1 MEVYPPTINTNLN
14 LFNMDNLIA
23 KPKAKKGRPLK
34 NLNPNK
40 AFEWFDE
47 TEYARA
53 VQDHKVWEELFD
65 QVKVVT
71 KTEYETLV
79 DFEKDLRAKYPELTK
94 LDIRQ
99 LYILAGLD
107 REVITDVFRRL
118 QAKSKPS
125 LDKDVYTV
133 KIPAE
138 KANEYSNYLSIA
150 QAFNNLREAGNNQLN
165 TSLLPQMTGNRIV
178 LGSRSMKLIP
188 NPYRFT
194 QDYK

>member
-1 MEVYPPTINTNLN
+1 LEDCPPAINTNLN

-34 NLNPNK
+34 NLNPKK

-53 VQDHKVWEELFD
+53 KQDFKIWEETFEEA
-65 QVKVVT
+65 KT
-71 KTEYETLV
+71 ITETEYETLE
-79 DFEKDLRAKYPELTK
+79 DFENDLRSKYPELAK
-94 LDIRQ
+94 LEIQQ
-99 LYILAGLD
+99 LYILAGLN
-107 REVITDVFRRL
+107 REVITDVYRRL

-125 LDKDVYTV
+125 LDRETYIV

-150 QAFNNLREAGNNQLN
+150 QAFNNLREAGNNHLN
-165 TSLLPQMTGNRIV
+165 TSLLPQITGNRIV
-178 LGSRSMKLIP
+178 LDSRSMKLMP

>member
-65 QVKVVT
+65 EVKVVT

-94 LDIRQ
+94 LDIR
-99 LYILAGLD
+99 
-107 REVITDVFRRL
+107 
-118 QAKSKPS
+118 
-125 LDKDVYTV
+125 
-133 KIPAE
+133 
-138 KANEYSNYLSIA
+138 
-150 QAFNNLREAGNNQLN
+150 
-165 TSLLPQMTGNRIV
+165 
-178 LGSRSMKLIP
+178 
-188 NPYRFT
+188 
-194 QDYK
+194 

>member
-1 MEVYPPTINTNLN
+1 MEVYPPAINTNLN

-34 NLNPNK
+34 NLNPKK

-53 VQDHKVWEELFD
+53 KQDYKIWEDIFEE
-65 QVKVVT
+65 VKIIT
-71 KTEYETLV
+71 NTEYQNLA
-79 DFEKDLRAKYPELTK
+79 DFEKDLRSKYPELAK
-94 LDIRQ
+94 LDIKQ

-107 REVITDVFRRL
+107 REAITEVYRRL

-125 LDKDVYTV
+125 LDKETYVI

-150 QAFNNLREAGNNQLN
+150 QAFNNLREAGNNHLN

-178 LGSRSMKLIP
+178 LDSRSMKLIP

>member
-1 MEVYPPTINTNLN
+1 MEVYPPAINTNLN

-34 NLNPNK
+34 NLNPKK

-53 VQDHKVWEELFD
+53 KQDYKIWEEIFEE
-65 QVKVVT
+65 VKIIT
-71 KTEYETLV
+71 NTEYQTLT
-79 DFEKDLRAKYPELTK
+79 DFEKDLRSKYPELAK
-94 LDIRQ
+94 LDIKQ

-107 REVITDVFRRL
+107 REAITEVYRRL

-125 LDKDVYTV
+125 LDKETYVI

-150 QAFNNLREAGNNQLN
+150 QAFNNLREAGNNHLN

-178 LGSRSMKLIP
+178 LDSRSMKLIP

>member
-34 NLNPNK
+34 NLNPSK

-65 QVKVVT
+65 EVKVVT

-79 DFEKDLRAKYPELTK
+79 DFEKDLRSKYPELTK

-178 LGSRSMKLIP
+178 LDSRSMKLIP
-188 NPYRFT
+188 NAYRFT
-194 QDYK
+194 QDFK

>member
-107 REVITDVFRRL
+107 REVITNVYRSL

-125 LDKDVYTV
+125 LEKDVYTV
-133 KIPAE
+133 KIPSE
-138 KANEYSNYLSIA
+138 KANEYSQYLSIA

-165 TSLLPQMTGNRIV
+165 TSLIPQITGNRIV
-178 LGSRSMKLIP
+178 LDSRSMKLIP
-188 NPYRFT
+188 NAYRFT

>member
-1 MEVYPPTINTNLN
+1 MEVYPPAINTNLN

-34 NLNPNK
+34 NLNPKK

-53 VQDHKVWEELFD
+53 KQDYKIWEEIFEE
-65 QVKVVT
+65 VKIIT
-71 KTEYETLV
+71 NTEYQNLA
-79 DFEKDLRAKYPELTK
+79 DFEKDLRSKYPELAK
-94 LDIRQ
+94 LDIKQ

-107 REVITDVFRRL
+107 REAITEVYRRL

-125 LDKDVYTV
+125 LDKETYVI

-150 QAFNNLREAGNNQLN
+150 QAFNNLREAGNNHLN

-178 LGSRSMKLIP
+178 LDSRSMKLIP

>member
-65 QVKVVT
+65 EVKVVT

-79 DFEKDLRAKYPELTK
+79 DFEKDLRSKYPELTK

-107 REVITDVFRRL
+107 REVITDVYRSL

-125 LDKDVYTV
+125 LEKDVYTV
-133 KIPAE
+133 KIPSE
-138 KANEYSNYLSIA
+138 KANEYSQYLSIA

-165 TSLLPQMTGNRIV
+165 TSLIPQITGNRIV
-178 LGSRSMKLIP
+178 LDSRSMKLIC

-194 QDYK
+194 QNYK

>member
-65 QVKVVT
+65 EVKVVT

-125 LDKDVYTV
+125 LEKDVYTV
-133 KIPAE
+133 KIPSE
-138 KANEYSNYLSIA
+138 KANEYSQYLSIA

-165 TSLLPQMTGNRIV
+165 TSLIPQITGNRIV
-178 LGSRSMKLIP
+178 LDSRSMKLIC

-194 QDYK
+194 QNYK

>member
-65 QVKVVT
+65 EVKVVT

-79 DFEKDLRAKYPELTK
+79 DFEKDLRAKYAELTK

-107 REVITDVFRRL
+107 REVITNVYRSL

-125 LDKDVYTV
+125 LEKDVYTV
-133 KIPAE
+133 KIPSE
-138 KANEYSNYLSIA
+138 KANEYSQYLSIA

-165 TSLLPQMTGNRIV
+165 TSLIPQITGNRIV
-178 LGSRSMKLIP
+178 LDTRSMKLIC

-194 QDYK
+194 QNYK

>member
-65 QVKVVT
+65 EVKVVT

-107 REVITDVFRRL
+107 REVITDVYRSL

-125 LDKDVYTV
+125 LEKDVYTV
-133 KIPAE
+133 KIPSE
-138 KANEYSNYLSIA
+138 KANEYSQYLSIA

-165 TSLLPQMTGNRIV
+165 TSLIPQITGNRIV
-178 LGSRSMKLIP
+178 LDSRSMKLIC

-194 QDYK
+194 QNYK

>member
-34 NLNPNK
+34 NLNPSK

-65 QVKVVT
+65 EVKVVT

-107 REVITDVFRRL
+107 REVITDVYRSL

-125 LDKDVYTV
+125 LEKDVYTV
-133 KIPAE
+133 KIPSE
-138 KANEYSNYLSIA
+138 KANEYSQYLSIA

-165 TSLLPQMTGNRIV
+165 TSLIPQITGNRIV
-178 LGSRSMKLIP
+178 LDSRSMKLIC

-194 QDYK
+194 QNYK

>member
-1 MEVYPPTINTNLN
+1 MEVYPPAINTNLN

-34 NLNPNK
+34 NLNPKK

-53 VQDHKVWEELFD
+53 KQNYKIWEEIFEE
-65 QVKVVT
+65 VKIIT
-71 KTEYETLV
+71 NTEYQTLT
-79 DFEKDLRAKYPELTK
+79 DFEKDLRSKYPELAK
-94 LDIRQ
+94 LDIKQ

-107 REVITDVFRRL
+107 REAITDVYRRL

-125 LDKDVYTV
+125 LDKETYLI

-150 QAFNNLREAGNNQLN
+150 QAFNNLREAGNNHLN

-178 LGSRSMKLIP
+178 LDSRSMKLIP

>member
-34 NLNPNK
+34 NLNPSK

-65 QVKVVT
+65 EVKVVT

-79 DFEKDLRAKYPELTK
+79 DFEKDLRSKYPELTK
-94 LDIRQ
+94 LDIQQ

-107 REVITDVFRRL
+107 REVITDVYRSL

-125 LDKDVYTV
+125 LEKDVYTV
-133 KIPAE
+133 KIPSE
-138 KANEYSNYLSIA
+138 KANEYSQYLSIA

-165 TSLLPQMTGNRIV
+165 TSLIPQITGNRIV
-178 LGSRSMKLIP
+178 LDSRSMKLIC

-194 QDYK
+194 QNYK

>member
-1 MEVYPPTINTNLN
+1 MEDCPPTINTNLN

-34 NLNPNK
+34 NLNPSK

-65 QVKVVT
+65 EVKVVT

-79 DFEKDLRAKYPELTK
+79 DFEKDLRSKYPELTK

-178 LGSRSMKLIP
+178 LDSRSMKLIP
-188 NPYRFT
+188 NAYRFT
-194 QDYK
+194 QDFK

>member
-65 QVKVVT
+65 EVKVVT

-79 DFEKDLRAKYPELTK
+79 DFEKDLRSKYPELTK

-107 REVITDVFRRL
+107 REVITDVYRSL

-125 LDKDVYTV
+125 LEKDVYTV
-133 KIPAE
+133 KIPSE
-138 KANEYSNYLSIA
+138 KANEYSQYLSIA

-165 TSLLPQMTGNRIV
+165 TSLIPQITGNRIV
-178 LGSRSMKLIP
+178 LDTRSMKLIC

-194 QDYK
+194 QNYK

>member
-34 NLNPNK
+34 NLNPSK

-65 QVKVVT
+65 EVKVVT

-107 REVITDVFRRL
+107 REVITDVYRRL

-125 LDKDVYTV
+125 LDKETYVI

-178 LGSRSMKLIP
+178 LDSRSMKLIP
-188 NPYRFT
+188 NAYRFT
-194 QDYK
+194 QDFK

>member
-65 QVKVVT
+65 KVKVVT

-79 DFEKDLRAKYPELTK
+79 DFEKDLRSKYPELTK

-107 REVITDVFRRL
+107 REVITDVYRSL

-125 LDKDVYTV
+125 LEKDVYTV
-133 KIPAE
+133 KIPSE
-138 KANEYSNYLSIA
+138 KANEYSQYLSIA

-165 TSLLPQMTGNRIV
+165 TSLIPQITGNRIV
-178 LGSRSMKLIP
+178 LDSRSMKLIC

-194 QDYK
+194 QNYK

>member
-1 MEVYPPTINTNLN
+1 
-14 LFNMDNLIA
+14 MDNLIA

-34 NLNPNK
+34 NLNPKK

-53 VQDHKVWEELFD
+53 KQDYKIWEEIFEE
-65 QVKVVT
+65 VKIIT
-71 KTEYETLV
+71 NTEYQNLA
-79 DFEKDLRAKYPELTK
+79 DFEKDLRSKYPELAK
-94 LDIRQ
+94 LDIKQ

-107 REVITDVFRRL
+107 REAITEVYRRL

-125 LDKDVYTV
+125 LEKETYVI

-150 QAFNNLREAGNNQLN
+150 QAFNNLREAGNNHLN

-178 LGSRSMKLIP
+178 LDSRSMKLIP

>member
-1 MEVYPPTINTNLN
+1 MEDCPPAINTNLN
-14 LFNMDNLIA
+14 LFYMDNLIA

-53 VQDHKVWEELFD
+53 VQDHKVWEELFEE
-65 QVKVVT
+65 VKIIT
-71 KTEYETLV
+71 DTEHETLAE
-79 DFEKDLRAKYPELTK
+79 FEKDLRAKYPELAK
-94 LDIRQ
+94 LDIYQ

-107 REVITDVFRRL
+107 RVAITDVFRRL

-133 KIPAE
+133 KIPSE
-138 KANEYSNYLSIA
+138 KANEYSQYLSIS

-165 TSLLPQMTGNRIV
+165 TSLIPQITGNRIV
-178 LGSRSMKLIP
+178 LDSRSMKLVP
-188 NPYRFT
+188 NAYRFT
-194 QDYK
+194 QDFK

>member
-1 MEVYPPTINTNLN
+1 MEVYPPAINTNLN

-34 NLNPNK
+34 NLNPKK

-53 VQDHKVWEELFD
+53 KQDYKIWEDIFEE
-65 QVKVVT
+65 VKIIT
-71 KTEYETLV
+71 NTEYQTLT
-79 DFEKDLRAKYPELTK
+79 DFEKDLRSKYPELAK
-94 LDIRQ
+94 LDIKQ

-107 REVITDVFRRL
+107 REAITEVYRRL

-125 LDKDVYTV
+125 LDKETYVI

-150 QAFNNLREAGNNQLN
+150 QAFNNLREAGNNHLN

-178 LGSRSMKLIP
+178 LDSRSMKLIP

>member
-1 MEVYPPTINTNLN
+1 MEVYPPAINTNLN

-34 NLNPNK
+34 NLNPKK

-53 VQDHKVWEELFD
+53 KQDYKIWEEIFEE
-65 QVKVVT
+65 VKIIT
-71 KTEYETLV
+71 NTEYQTLA
-79 DFEKDLRAKYPELTK
+79 DFEKDLRSKYPELAK
-94 LDIRQ
+94 LDIKQ

-107 REVITDVFRRL
+107 REAITEVYRRL

-125 LDKDVYTV
+125 LDKETYLI

-150 QAFNNLREAGNNQLN
+150 QAFNNLREAGNNHLN

-178 LGSRSMKLIP
+178 LDSRSMKLIP

>member
-1 MEVYPPTINTNLN
+1 
-14 LFNMDNLIA
+14 MDNLIA

-65 QVKVVT
+65 EVKVVT

-107 REVITDVFRRL
+107 REVITDVYRSL

-125 LDKDVYTV
+125 LEKDVYTV
-133 KIPAE
+133 KIPSE
-138 KANEYSNYLSIA
+138 KANEYSQYLSIA

-165 TSLLPQMTGNRIV
+165 TSLIPQITGNRIV
-178 LGSRSMKLIP
+178 LDSRSMKLIC

-194 QDYK
+194 QNYK

>member
-1 MEVYPPTINTNLN
+1 MEDCPPAINTNLN

-34 NLNPNK
+34 NLNPKK

-53 VQDHKVWEELFD
+53 KQDFKIWEETFEEA
-65 QVKVVT
+65 KT
-71 KTEYETLV
+71 ITETEYETLK
-79 DFEKDLRAKYPELTK
+79 DFENDLRSKYPELAK
-94 LDIRQ
+94 LEIQQ
-99 LYILAGLD
+99 LYILAGLN
-107 REVITDVFRRL
+107 REVITDVYRRL

-125 LDKDVYTV
+125 LDRETYIV

-150 QAFNNLREAGNNQLN
+150 QAFNNLREAGNNHLN
-165 TSLLPQMTGNRIV
+165 TSLLPQITGNRIV
-178 LGSRSMKLIP
+178 LDSRSMKLMP

>member
-1 MEVYPPTINTNLN
+1 MEDCPPAINTNLN

-34 NLNPNK
+34 NLNPKK

-53 VQDHKVWEELFD
+53 KQDFKIWEETFEEA
-65 QVKVVT
+65 KT
-71 KTEYETLV
+71 ITETEYETLE
-79 DFEKDLRAKYPELTK
+79 DFENDLRSKYPELAK
-94 LDIRQ
+94 LEIQQ
-99 LYILAGLD
+99 LYILAGLN
-107 REVITDVFRRL
+107 REVITDVYRRL

-125 LDKDVYTV
+125 LDRETYIV

-150 QAFNNLREAGNNQLN
+150 QAFNNLREAGNNHLN
-165 TSLLPQMTGNRIV
+165 TSLLPQITGNRIV
-178 LGSRSMKLIP
+178 LDSRSMKLMP

>member
-1 MEVYPPTINTNLN
+1 MEVYPPAINTNLN

-34 NLNPNK
+34 NLNPKK

-53 VQDHKVWEELFD
+53 KQNYKIWEEIFEE
-65 QVKVVT
+65 VKIIT
-71 KTEYETLV
+71 NTEYQTLA
-79 DFEKDLRAKYPELTK
+79 DFEKDLRSKYPELAK
-94 LDIRQ
+94 LDIKQ

-107 REVITDVFRRL
+107 REAITEVYRRL

-125 LDKDVYTV
+125 LDKETYVI

-150 QAFNNLREAGNNQLN
+150 QAFNNLREAGNNHLN

-178 LGSRSMKLIP
+178 LDSRSMKLIP

>member
-1 MEVYPPTINTNLN
+1 MEDCPPAINTNLN

-34 NLNPNK
+34 NLNPKK

-53 VQDHKVWEELFD
+53 KQDFKIWEETFEEA
-65 QVKVVT
+65 KT
-71 KTEYETLV
+71 ITETEYETLE
-79 DFEKDLRAKYPELTK
+79 DFENDLRSKYPELAK
-94 LDIRQ
+94 LEIQQ
-99 LYILAGLD
+99 LYILAGLN
-107 REVITDVFRRL
+107 REVITDVYRRL

-125 LDKDVYTV
+125 LDRETYIV

-150 QAFNNLREAGNNQLN
+150 QAFNNLREAGNNHLN

-178 LGSRSMKLIP
+178 LDSRSMKLIP

>member
-34 NLNPNK
+34 NLNPSK

-65 QVKVVT
+65 EVKVVT

-79 DFEKDLRAKYPELTK
+79 DFEKDLRSKYPELTK
-94 LDIRQ
+94 LDIQQ

-107 REVITDVFRRL
+107 RVVITDVFRRL

-165 TSLLPQMTGNRIV
+165 TSLIPQITGNRIV
-178 LGSRSMKLIP
+178 LDSRSMKLIC

-194 QDYK
+194 QNYK